1 MSKVFTNDKG
11 ITNRYGSR
19 MSSTMTKEKVECKSE
34 ERVWSGKCRDCVRS
48 KLYVKSATG
57 RN

>member
-19 MSSTMTKEKVECKSE
+19 MSSTMTKEKVECMSE
-34 ERVWSGKCRDCVRS
+34 EGVWNGECGDCV
-48 KLYVKSATG
+48 
-57 RN
+57 